1 MSKQTRFTALLLA
14 ACLLLNSVA
23 FPAAAEES
31 LDSSQETTVP
41 TEVTTVSTEET
52 SAPTEETSAPT
63 EETSAPTEETST
75 PTEES
80 SAPTEETSAP
90 TEETSAPTEETSAPT
105 EETSAPTEPSLPQP
119 IATGTVTC
127 DTSVYIRSGPGTGYE
142 VLDSAY
148 DGQQVSIYEIVTT
161 EEGDWGRIGEGRWI
175 CLTYVLLGGQEPTE
189 ETTAPSEE
197 TTAPTEETTDPSE
210 ETSDPT
216 EETTDPTEEST
227 APTEETSDPTEEST
241 DPTEE
246 TTDPLTELHAQLAAI
261 SVGIQYAEIV
271 PHQMSLTWW
280 AMNCGKMQ
288 VDLSLV
294 AENMLAASPEG
305 VVLSEDAIPQELL
318 YQPENNTLFLSSPK
332 DLVYLSYV
340 DPVEYQRMTLRFLPS
355 QQENRGFYLIDPMD
369 ELQFSP
375 IGSLE
380 APFRGKLIFQELTG
394 PIQLDCPLFDA
405 LTDEVKIE
413 DLILECRAEEPM
425 EGGLLAKW
433 VVHTYGGAEWDI
445 TLSAPEMEEDA
456 VAILPPLVGSL
467 GSECDVAL
475 ELANSSGLRV
485 IGSGFLCTQMGT
497 NAKFTVSGL
506 SALPSVTG
514 YAGNVGGLVGS
525 MNSGA
530 ELTVLGDCLAVSS
543 VTGSTNVGGLIGSAF
558 DPVLSLPMVTGAE
571 SALVTGENAGGVIGS
586 LTYSAGDHALSLS
599 AGNLQINGRTNAGG
613 LVGLLSNENG
623 LLELT
628 ASAEGISFGSDAL
641 GCTGSLIGSYL
652 APQMVESLVLNG
664 EAVADEAS
672 LVDLIG
678 NVSPDEEPTD
688 PTEESTDPTEETTD
702 PTEEPSLPDLT
713 EEEIQAMLDE
723 VISAEIQPGKMSL
736 AWWAV
741 ACGKIT
747 TESIMAE
754 LNGTATDPTEETTED
769 SSAAEST
776 EPTEEPT
783 DSTGETT
790 APTDA
795 TDPTENTD
803 PTDATAAA
811 ENTEATEA
819 TAATEATT
827 EPLPTEAPVAFD
839 SGLTADETNLVFS
852 DDFLNEEESDTLL
865 LSMDEPLVS
874 SFSLNRNAVMTL
886 NATTDDT
893 TTDNTTTDNTTTDN
907 TTTDNTTTDNNTA
920 DNTTTDNTTTDS
932 TNGDGSGDGDASED
946 YGISLFSG
954 TLEEWKVQDL
964 KIENTRDLIYLSM
977 VDANYYQDS
986 TLEFNN
992 LDSSGYYKLTEPY
1005 KDPADETKTYSFLGL
1020 GSAQYPFQGTIVR
1033 TAENANII
1041 KILLNRSLFNAI
1053 SDRATLPE
1061 MTLVWYSP
1069 VITDPPAE
1077 NSGTDAILASIVT
1090 HNDSTTAA
1098 KNWSII
1104 LSNEG
1109 SASLN
1114 LLPFLGTTKSDSLV
1128 SLSVSDNINAAKT
1141 VIKGGYLCGTMESSA
1156 NLTVSGV
1163 KSIPTVNASSGN
1175 AGGLAGTMQA
1185 GAELTVNLP
1194 ADVTTLALSPVT
1206 ASSGNAGG
1214 LVGEMLSGAK
1224 LKVQTTPE
1232 GTLSLTLANVT
1243 ASTTFTEDYTSGKAG
1258 GLVGYAAN
1266 PDFTL
1271 PAIAES
1277 SATIKGGSAG
1287 GLIGRLDVNPNSS
1300 YSLPYNIQ
1308 GLILEGTK
1316 CAGGLYGELHNDGV
1330 TGESGEV
1337 TASKYSITAADG
1349 STVNVTLSGEEAGSL
1364 IGRYYTNH
1372 LKNTLEITNIS
1383 VTSKSNATW
1392 FGGAIGN
1399 VASGIAAYVKFG
1411 NVTASLVTGGG
1422 DPTNFGGL
1430 IGKLSNIGHMVEVGT
1445 VNVSSGCT
1453 STGTV
1458 GGLVGEMPSGVLY
1471 ISDNLNSDSAGI
1483 SLGNITS
1490 ANAAYRGWI
1499 LGNRGNTLVYTT
1511 AANWNDARGSNT
1523 NDTGVWGQVLRV
1535 EEYGKLDGLLTRDT
1549 SAHTVS
1555 VQAISTTVAS
1565 AKDFATV
1572 ALRMQLDPNDAL
1584 IFAKP
1589 SDVTT
1594 GNGDVTDGS
1603 TISISLTASINLN
1616 GTGLT
1621 GLTRDIENTAVF
1633 SVTIT
1638 GSTGETSTGSTGETS
1653 IGSTGETSTGSTGEA
1668 STGSTEEAST
1678 GSTEAPTITLP
1689 DIKVYVSAAHNRQGL
1704 LGVVNALT
1712 VTNVALNSPEGG
1724 AYQIHVLDI
1733 IEPYF
1738 GMLAAETSSTITL
1751 SQVRSTV
1758 TLHVSSESD
1767 TKAKI
1772 SGIIGATKN
1781 TTTSISFNNCTWD
1794 GTITDICSGSTY
1806 VSGFLSFV
1814 FQSSTSSVCSIS
1826 INDCTVSGRISKT
1839 ARNTNYIAIGGL
1851 ICTLYWGKYNLC
1863 IDGLSISNATIEATS
1878 SDKKATA
1885 CGGLMA
1891 YEFIETNAT
1900 FKNVTINGC
1909 TLSTPTDCNAQF
1921 GGLLY
1926 KGDGYWQIG
1935 TKDGSDYGITFESGN
1950 TITGKSIASYPS
1962 SLFLCRGDK
1971 TKNSTL
1977 YMEVYDLSKS
1987 YVIKPNAVTVN
1998 LSGDAGY
2005 FDELVGTTIRNE
2017 TIKKEPLSLE
2027 ASASGIVSIA
2037 TPAGA
2042 DGKRK
2047 IDQTGCNTYVNQIN
2061 PKWKNP
2067 NTRYYY
2073 NLDTFRY
2080 QVSGDIDTPEE
2091 MVLLSAWAHC
2101 HSSIQSYFKLNSNT
2115 ITNNIDLTGYSYYP
2129 IPGFRHSFDSNNQI
2143 VSTVT
2148 ASVQGA
2154 DITFDVAGLQAK
2166 EDGNKQPLN
2175 LNCQH
2180 KGMHAGIF
2188 TDAEVKAAASSILTV
2203 NGLTLRGTVGGS
2215 AIINGKA
2222 KGNASTA
2229 MMNLEISNVTLDGI
2243 RTVKADGSLLP
2254 LLINSIES
2262 YTSLKLTGVTTTA
2275 TYQTLT
2281 NFTRAATSL
2290 IGVVGEKSG
2299 NDQVGQYIQLDF
2311 LQIALDG
2318 RVEAV
2323 KDDKNNNI
2331 IVHNT
2336 TRSIFSE
2343 ALFLKD
2349 FQYADTNSWGIY
2361 NFTQPGENEE
2371 KYYTLGKELSNAED
2385 ATGVR
2390 NGGEQF
2396 YFYGTEDYVYCVEDG
2411 KENSEGT
2418 TEGAIKFFSNNYLRY
2433 VGNQEAT
2440 PNTTHHEMDI
2450 NLFSMDIIKGCGT
2463 YSDPYIIEFGKQL
2476 SAVADVLNG
2485 RQPKKNWSITLNTTV
2500 LASVHTNGTFPQDG
2514 HQAER
2519 SADDKQYKWNGSQWL
2534 NGEPGTE
2541 GASEADKADVIT
2553 YLRNAYYLLKKTE
2566 SNGNVK
2572 GNDGVI
2578 KFSSGWGGLGS
2589 KTYPFRGVIVS
2600 DGNVMVHV
2608 NTTNATQFGGLI
2620 AFSEGSVV
2628 KNVNIQYDHAPTIKI
2643 SAVPNSMDAPFFG
2656 GVVGWCIGGDTI
2668 IDGVSIKY
2676 AEGVAPA
2683 VTGTMAYLVPVGG
2696 YVGLVG
2702 GTVGLG
2708 TTSDGLGGGVVF
2720 RNISESKLP
2729 DIKVGSASVTPSSVD
2744 SNYFYVNPY
2753 VGRVLDGYAIT
2764 EGSEFINTDKNYTI
2778 PSLTDPGL
2786 KIENGKILVSDN
2798 KGLWLLSAI
2807 VNSGAGSATAG
2818 AYANGKARAC
2828 DYSKV
2833 GDEMPSGED
2842 ADEASGASP
2851 YLIRK
2856 FSLDN
2861 GFKTITA
2868 SAVSIEL
2875 TGNCDMTNYGNG
2887 FRGIGGSYGTNT
2899 TDTGCA
2905 RLITIKSFNG
2915 GGKAI
2920 TLAQNRR
2927 EYLDESDSWTSI
2939 GAGLFI
2945 LLNGDST
2952 GTSFSSLTLTG
2963 YTGISYHKGTSPITD
2978 GRMDS
2983 KYTGRIGRTA
2993 VGALAA
2999 NTAYGYTG
3007 NINVSSVTLTD
3018 LNINQQKSSDVLIQ
3032 GSAYAGGLF
3041 GVLCKYTEANN
3052 GAGNNGAFGT
3062 VTLTDCTY
3070 NNLKVAGRYDVGGF
3084 LGRVKAN
3091 SVAVNFDSLTA
3102 PILENGTIEAT
3113 VKKIDQYT
3121 GIGGLIGQSYDAS
3134 VSIIGSNSAYL
3145 TFDSLTVKG
3154 HKTTNN
3160 DDKAN
3165 CGGLIGLCRIN
3176 NNSKS
3181 VSIQYINMKG
3191 TITIKG
3197 SEDNPVAGNASGL
3210 VGALLDTFGND
3221 NPKTFNVDISNIRIA
3236 HTEGSQAC
3244 ITDFRQGSG
3253 LVGTIKTGG
3262 TVRISSIWMGSST
3275 SSVTIANNNNNDYE
3289 AIGGLLA
3296 IALFAK
3302 DYHISDIHMVNTRI
3316 LYNNTKSLMLGGG
3329 MLIGF
3334 VKKDSNIDIRNT
3346 LMDNCILAADSTIV
3360 KAGFLLGRL
3369 DSGTQTIT
3377 GSNILVKDCT
3387 IGLALNDSNTIKT
3400 LQGSDHSL
3408 SKDEIG
3414 LPSSGDTFKKYSDI
3428 PKDEFNLG
3436 CTNMGIW
3443 VGLTNGQTVK
3453 LVGVSLQNCNTPAK
3467 DFGTT
3472 PGTGYAIRAD
3482 YNGAAGG
3489 VASNVTIKPERNFP
3503 GIGTLTSDGISLVE
3517 VQDENAVKTTV
3528 PLAQRIVDNYW
3539 GTTPKNRTYFNVLT
3553 AMEYFK
3559 ANPDCFSTYK
3569 VGGENTLPTDGT
3581 DFPVLIINSNE
3592 TDPTSVVMNY
3602 ISILTNHEESTASH
3616 VFSSI
3621 TAKTYALKST
3631 TDENGIV
3638 TSAFSED
3645 SSRASLNVSS
3655 NGTVSIVTGGYDN
3668 QLEQFTLLDVAYADP
3683 ASGSTPVY
3691 HLYIPV
3697 IVKKIL
3703 EFQFWAAAL
3712 LGTAYSVDAY
3722 DRNSVSQLAIGS
3734 NGEQVTLLFS
3744 FDYQRNVEGWKN
3756 SIENGENLLW
3766 SFNKC
3771 ITLDNYSSQGEAKGT
3786 LPPGTKLTLVDR
3798 SNKDQAYFGYSSD
3811 LMEGSTLYL
3820 SDMTGSNEPYL
3831 CDGLGLTYAEDN
3843 AGKFIEVDKDA
3854 SPTVRVADANGV
3866 FHYFRLAKGEEQQH
3880 YSITVGKELQ
3890 EQYYL
3895 TVQTPDGNESQRN
3908 SIVNIAVRCPDKLP
3922 VPDNNGLPTKRVK
3935 NDGGEE
3941 YARFSNENRFVLG
3954 NFFQQ
3959 NIQVTAKSEELM
3971 SSDANTIR
3979 ADLTATIT
3987 FVNGQKDNFVLW
3999 ASGKDL
4005 YQRFKLF
4012 LQFTNPSTSTNSP
4025 RHFADGTT
4033 LTVTFKNGDTKVGAM
4048 SCPLSSSDAAI
4059 QLPFPVSIP
4068 VKQMGEDGLALTAEI
4083 ELEFTP
4089 TAIQNQ
4095 FESGTSDE
4103 GHPGITVWGE
4113 TCLAYSAASL
4123 DYSSQ
4128 REEDG
4133 DLSKRYYRD
4142 DTQPATLHYNA
4153 YENFSGSMVTGV
4165 SQLGVN
4171 GLEDEVFSIPTG
4183 GLYNV
4188 SVLPAAANATTLRC
4202 TLRLEQ
4208 KQDGGYSPVNI
4219 GDYLSAVVSAV
4230 VTYNGVEETL
4240 NPTSSENFTFDF
4252 DLSHGFSKDVPI
4264 QIPINLSVITGTQ
4277 FEKKGYL
4284 YTNYKVVLETELLNG
4299 ETLIDGSH
4307 ASDYI
4312 IYTNAKVKFDL
4323 IS

>member
-1308 GLILEGTK
+1308 GLTLEGTK
-1316 CAGGLYGELHNDGV
+1316 CAGGLYGELHNDGAAN
-1330 TGESGEV
+1330 GNEDV
-1337 TASKYSITAADG
+1337 TASTYSISAANG
-1349 STVNVTLSGEEAGSL
+1349 STVNVTLSGEEAGGL

-1411 NVTASLVTGGG
+1411 NVTVSLVTGGG

-1499 LGNRGNTLVYTT
+1499 LGNRGNTLVYTD

-1535 EEYGKLDGLLTRDT
+1535 EAYGKLDGLLTRDT

-1565 AKDFATV
+1565 EKDFATV

-1584 IFAKP
+1584 IFSKP

-1603 TISISLTASINLN
+1603 TISISLTDSINLN
-1616 GTGLT
+1616 STGLT

-1638 GSTGETSTGSTGETS
+1638 GSTGETSTGST
-1653 IGSTGETSTGSTGEA
+1653 
-1668 STGSTEEAST
+1668 
-1678 GSTEAPTITLP
+1678 EAPTITLP
-1689 DIKVYVSAAHNRQGL
+1689 DIKVYVSANPAAHNRQGL
-1704 LGVVNALT
+1704 IGKVNSLT
-1712 VTNVALNSPEGG
+1712 VDKLKLASDG
-1724 AYQIHVLDI
+1724 AAGYQIHILNHANKH
-1733 IEPYF
+1733 EPYI
-1738 GMLAAETSSTITL
+1738 GMLAAETTGSISLTKVKSSVRITN
-1751 SQVRSTV
+1751 
-1758 TLHVSSESD
+1758 SSDVD
-1767 TKAKI
+1767 TKAKTG
-1772 SGIIGATKN
+1772 GIIGATQK
-1781 TTTSISFNNCTWD
+1781 TTSTILFSGCTWD
-1794 GTITDICSGSTY
+1794 GTITDTCSGSTY
-1806 VSGFLSFV
+1806 IGGFLSFV
-1814 FQSSTSSVCSIS
+1814 NVDET
-1826 INDCTVSGRISKT
+1826 NDKCEITVKDSCTVSGTISKT
-1839 ARNTNYIAIGGL
+1839 AKNTAYIAVGGL
-1851 ICTLYWGKYNLC
+1851 ICTLYYSKSTLT
-1863 IDGLSISNATIEATS
+1863 IDGVNLTNAKIEATS
-1878 SDKKATA
+1878 SSNNATS
-1885 CGGLMA
+1885 CGGLLA
-1891 YEFIETNAT
+1891 YEWIQTNAT
-1900 FKNVTINGC
+1900 IKNVTITNC
-1909 TLSTPTDCNAQF
+1909 TLSTPTTCKAQF
-1921 GGLLY
+1921 GGLVY
-1926 KGDGYWQIG
+1926 KASGYWKIG
-1935 TKDGSDYGITFESGN
+1935 PDGANGIHFVSGTFTGYSDKN
-1950 TITGKSIASYPS
+1950 YPS
-1962 SLFLCRGDK
+1962 SLFVCRGDK
-1971 TKNSTL
+1971 TKSDTL
-1977 YMEVYDLSKS
+1977 YMEVYELSKS
-1987 YVIKPNAVTVN
+1987 YVISKDVTVDLYGN
-1998 LSGDAGY
+1998 KDY
-2005 FDELVGTTIRNE
+2005 FDELVGTTIRY
-2017 TIKKEPLSLE
+2017 TTTGDVTTSVC
-2027 ASASGIVSIA
+2027 GIVSIA
-2037 TPAGA
+2037 TPADQ

-2047 IDQTGCNTYVNQIN
+2047 IDQGTCNTYKNQLSGKYTWIN
-2061 PKWKNP
+2061 PQ
-2067 NTRYYY
+2067 TRYYY
-2073 NLDTFRY
+2073 NLDTFRNS
-2080 QVSGDIDTPEE
+2080 VTGDIDTPEE
-2091 MVLLSAWAHC
+2091 MVVLSAWAHC
-2101 HSSIQSYFKLNSNT
+2101 DYSLRTYFTPKSSK
-2115 ITNNIDLTGYSYYP
+2115 ITGTDLDLTGYSYYP
-2129 IPGFRHSFDSNNQI
+2129 IPFMLYLADKDGNVTN
-2143 VSTVT
+2143 TVIT
-2148 ASVQGA
+2148 ASIENA
-2154 DITFDVAGLQAK
+2154 TITFDVAGLQTA
-2166 EDGNKQPLN
+2166 EASNKKPLDSTR
-2175 LNCQH
+2175 QH
-2180 KGMHAGIF
+2180 YGMHTGIF
-2188 TDAEVKAAASSILTV
+2188 TDAKIKDGTNRTLSIDV
-2203 NGLTLRGTVGGS
+2203 LTLHGTVGGS
-2215 AIINGKA
+2215 AIINGTA

-2229 MMNLEISNVTLDGI
+2229 MMNLEISNVTLDSI
-2243 RTVKADGSLLP
+2243 RIVTANGNLLP
-2254 LLINSIES
+2254 LLINGIES
-2262 YTSLKLTGVTTTA
+2262 YTWLKLTDVTTTDA
-2275 TYQTLT
+2275 YRTLSD
-2281 NFTRAATSL
+2281 FTHAATSL

-2299 NDQVGQYIQLDF
+2299 DDQVGQYIRLDF
-2311 LQIALDG
+2311 SQIALDG
-2318 RVEAV
+2318 RISADASNSLVY
-2323 KDDKNNNI
+2323 
-2331 IVHNT
+2331 NT
-2336 TRSIFSE
+2336 THSIFHD

-2361 NFTQPGENEE
+2361 NFTQPGENEA
-2371 KYYTLGKELSNAED
+2371 KKYTLGAELSNGETD
-2385 ATGVR
+2385 ENVR

-2514 HQAER
+2514 HQAAG
-2519 SADDKQYKWNGSQWL
+2519 SAADKQYKWNGSQWL

-2729 DIKVGSASVTPSSVD
+2729 DIKVGSASVTPSED
-2744 SNYFYVNPY
+2744 STYFYVNPY

-2778 PSLTDPGL
+2778 PSLTAPGL

-2798 KGLWLLSAI
+2798 KDLWLLSAI
-2807 VNSGAGSATAG
+2807 VNSGAGSATAS

-2851 YLIRK
+2851 YLIRHFK
-2856 FSLDN
+2856 LAD

-2875 TGNCDMTNYGNG
+2875 TGECNMSTYGNG
-2887 FRGIGGSYGTNT
+2887 FRGIGGSYGTVATNY
-2899 TDTGCA
+2899 
-2905 RLITIKSFNG
+2905 RLLKVTSLD
-2915 GGKAI
+2915 GKNNQV
-2920 TLAQNRR
+2920 TLAQDRK
-2927 EYLDESDSWTSI
+2927 EYTDEKDTWTTI
-2939 GAGLFI
+2939 GAGLIIVLNPTANVSISNLI
-2945 LLNGDST
+2945 LSG
-2952 GTSFSSLTLTG
+2952 FA
-2963 YTGISYHKGTSPITD
+2963 GISYYSGSSPATDTTWNADTSWD
-2978 GRMDS
+2978 YD
-2983 KYTGRIGRTA
+2983 YTSRISSTSAAA
-2993 VGALAA
+2993 V
-2999 NTAYGYTG
+2999 
-3007 NINVSSVTLTD
+3007 VSSLSSSEAVTITLENIH
-3018 LNINQQKSSDVLIQ
+3018 LNGVSINQQKASDGTTLIRGSRFAGGLIGNADCSNATVNVKDCWYTTLAVAGQTSVGGFLGKVKAETVAVSYSKNITLTNGVITSTCIKAKKDDISKTYFGYGGLIGFSYNAGLSIQPTDSASRMILQGLQVIGSDNDTSNQDAAFGGCLVGLWYTPKSSTIKNVSLEGAVLLTGGAKNDADCTI
-3032 GSAYAGGLF
+3032 GGLAGALVDNFSSWDSATNSDITVSGIRMVSSGGTMTLGNSRQMGGLF
-3041 GVLCKYTEANN
+3041 GVIKAGGTIRFTDIDIGADDSTVFLVNN
-3052 GAGNNGAFGT
+3052 STRG
-3062 VTLTDCTY
+3062 Y
-3070 NNLKVAGRYDVGGF
+3070 QSMGGF
-3084 LGRVKAN
+3084 IGANHLVSTDIVMSDIQLTNVNLLWHYTSADRGTALLFGYIENNMTINLNDVLMKNCNVVADDPKTNAGLLYGRISKLTKIAGYNILAENCTVGL
-3091 SVAVNFDSLTA
+3091 SL
-3102 PILENGTIEAT
+3102 
-3113 VKKIDQYT
+3113 
-3121 GIGGLIGQSYDAS
+3121 SYDAS
-3134 VSIIGSNSAYL
+3134 KKTYSTKKLQFTSPASLDYSPGIDTIGLKTTSSDFTPYSVIVSQD
-3145 TFDSLTVKG
+3145 T
-3154 HKTTNN
+3154 TTNN
-3160 DDKAN
+3160 SN
-3165 CGGLIGLCRIN
+3165 LGIWGGN
-3176 NNSKS
+3176 ANSK
-3181 VSIQYINMKG
+3181 VVQ
-3191 TITIKG
+3191 
-3197 SEDNPVAGNASGL
+3197 
-3210 VGALLDTFGND
+3210 
-3221 NPKTFNVDISNIRIA
+3221 
-3236 HTEGSQAC
+3236 
-3244 ITDFRQGSG
+3244 
-3253 LVGTIKTGG
+3253 
-3262 TVRISSIWMGSST
+3262 
-3275 SSVTIANNNNNDYE
+3275 
-3289 AIGGLLA
+3289 
-3296 IALFAK
+3296 
-3302 DYHISDIHMVNTRI
+3302 
-3316 LYNNTKSLMLGGG
+3316 
-3329 MLIGF
+3329 
-3334 VKKDSNIDIRNT
+3334 
-3346 LMDNCILAADSTIV
+3346 
-3360 KAGFLLGRL
+3360 
-3369 DSGTQTIT
+3369 
-3377 GSNILVKDCT
+3377 
-3387 IGLALNDSNTIKT
+3387 
-3400 LQGSDHSL
+3400 
-3408 SKDEIG
+3408 
-3414 LPSSGDTFKKYSDI
+3414 
-3428 PKDEFNLG
+3428 
-3436 CTNMGIW
+3436 
-3443 VGLTNGQTVK
+3443 
-3453 LVGVSLQNCNTPAK
+3453 LVGVSLQGCYTPAQ
-3467 DFGTT
+3467 DFGTNS
-3472 PGTGYAIRAD
+3472 GSAYAIRAD

-3798 SNKDQAYFGYSSD
+3798 SNKDQAYFGSSD
-3811 LMEGSTLYL
+3811 LLEGSTLYL

-3959 NIQVTAKSEELM
+3959 DIQVTANSEELM

-3987 FVNGQKDNFVLW
+3987 FVDGQKDNFVIW

-4012 LQFTNPSTSTNSP
+4012 LQFTNPSISTNSP

-4033 LTVTFKNGDTKVGAM
+4033 LNVTFKNGDTKVGTM

-4068 VKQMGEDGLALTAEI
+4068 VEQTVEDSLTLTAEI

-4240 NPTSSENFTFDF
+4240 NPTSSKNFTFDF

-4277 FEKKGYL
+4277 FETKGYL

-4299 ETLIDGSH
+4299 ETLIDGSN

>member
-23 FPAAAEES
+23 FPAAAEGS

-41 TEVTTVSTEET
+41 TEVTSVSTEET

-63 EETSAPTEETST
+63 EETSAPTEETSA
-75 PTEES
+75 PTEET

-127 DTSVYIRSGPGTGYE
+127 DSSVNIRSGPGTGYE
-142 VLDSAY
+142 VLDFAY

-175 CLTYVLLGGQEPTE
+175 CLTYVLLDGQEPT
-189 ETTAPSEE
+189 EE
-197 TTAPTEETTDPSE
+197 TTAPTEETTDPTEESTDPTEESTDPTEETSDSTE

-227 APTEETSDPTEEST
+227 DPTEEST

-271 PHQMSLTWW
+271 PQKMSLTWW

-375 IGSLE
+375 LGSLE

-456 VAILPPLVGSL
+456 VAILPSLVGSL

-475 ELANSSGLRV
+475 ELTNGSGLRV

-514 YAGNVGGLVGS
+514 YAGNVGGLVGTMS
-525 MNSGA
+525 SSA

-599 AGNLQINGRTNAGG
+599 AGNLQINGRANAGG

-623 LLELT
+623 LLGLT

-678 NVSPDEEPTD
+678 NVSPAEEPTD

-723 VISAEIQPGKMSL
+723 VMSAEIQPGKMSL
-736 AWWAV
+736 TWWAV

-754 LNGTATDPTEETTED
+754 MNGTATDPTEETTED
-769 SSAAEST
+769 SSATEST

-886 NATTDDT
+886 NATTDDTTTDNT

-1114 LLPFLGTTKSDSLV
+1114 LLPLLGTTKSDSLV

-1308 GLILEGTK
+1308 GLTLEGTK
-1316 CAGGLYGELHNDGV
+1316 CAGGLYGELHNDGAAN
-1330 TGESGEV
+1330 GNEDV
-1337 TASKYSITAADG
+1337 TASTYSISAANG

-1411 NVTASLVTGGG
+1411 NVTVSLVTGGG

-1499 LGNRGNTLVYTT
+1499 LGNRGNTLVYTD
-1511 AANWNDARGSNT
+1511 AADWNDARGSNT

-1535 EEYGKLDGLLTRDT
+1535 EENGKLDGLLTRDT

-1555 VQAISTTVAS
+1555 VLAISTTVAS

-1621 GLTRDIENTAVF
+1621 GLTRDIETTAVF

-1638 GSTGETSTGSTGETS
+1638 GSTGET
-1653 IGSTGETSTGSTGEA
+1653 
-1668 STGSTEEAST
+1668 ST

-1689 DIKVYVSAAHNRQGL
+1689 DIKVYVSANPAAHNRQGL
-1704 LGVVNALT
+1704 IGKVSSLT
-1712 VTNVALNSPEGG
+1712 VDKLKLASDG
-1724 AYQIHVLDI
+1724 AAGYQIHILNHADKH
-1733 IEPYF
+1733 EPYI
-1738 GMLAAETSSTITL
+1738 GMLAAETTGSISLTKVKSSVRITN
-1751 SQVRSTV
+1751 
-1758 TLHVSSESD
+1758 SSDVD
-1767 TKAKI
+1767 TKAKTG
-1772 SGIIGATKN
+1772 GIIGATQK
-1781 TTTSISFNNCTWD
+1781 TTATILFSGCTWD
-1794 GTITDICSGSTY
+1794 GTITDTCSGSTY
-1806 VSGFLSFV
+1806 IGGFLSFV
-1814 FQSSTSSVCSIS
+1814 NVDGTSDNCGITVK
-1826 INDCTVSGRISKT
+1826 DTCTVSGTISKT
-1839 ARNTNYIAIGGL
+1839 SKNTAYIAVGGL
-1851 ICTLYWGKYNLC
+1851 ICTLYYSKSTLT
-1863 IDGLSISNATIEATS
+1863 IDGVNLTNATIEATS
-1878 SDKKATA
+1878 SSNNATS
-1885 CGGLMA
+1885 CGGLLA
-1891 YEFIETNAT
+1891 YEWIQTNAT
-1900 FKNVTINGC
+1900 IKNVTITNC
-1909 TLSTPTDCNAQF
+1909 TLSTPTTCKAQF
-1921 GGLLY
+1921 GGLVY
-1926 KGDGYWQIG
+1926 KASGYWKIG
-1935 TKDGSDYGITFESGN
+1935 PDGANGIHFVSGTFTGYSDKN
-1950 TITGKSIASYPS
+1950 YPS
-1962 SLFLCRGDK
+1962 SLFVCRGDK
-1971 TKNSTL
+1971 TKSDTL
-1977 YMEVYDLSKS
+1977 YMEVYELSKS
-1987 YVIKPNAVTVN
+1987 YVISKDVTVDLYGN
-1998 LSGDAGY
+1998 KDY
-2005 FDELVGTTIRNE
+2005 FDELVGTTIRY
-2017 TIKKEPLSLE
+2017 TTTGDVTTSVC
-2027 ASASGIVSIA
+2027 GIVSIA
-2037 TPAGA
+2037 TPADQ

-2047 IDQTGCNTYVNQIN
+2047 IDQGTCNTYKNQLSGKYTWIN
-2061 PKWKNP
+2061 PQ
-2067 NTRYYY
+2067 TRYYY
-2073 NLDTFRY
+2073 NLDTFRNS
-2080 QVSGDIDTPEE
+2080 VTGDIDTPEE
-2091 MVLLSAWAHC
+2091 MVVLSAWAHC
-2101 HSSIQSYFKLNSNT
+2101 DYSLRTYFTPKSSK
-2115 ITNNIDLTGYSYYP
+2115 ITGTDLDLTGYSYYP
-2129 IPGFRHSFDSNNQI
+2129 IPFMLYLADKDGNVTN
-2143 VSTVT
+2143 TVIT
-2148 ASVQGA
+2148 ASIENA
-2154 DITFDVAGLQAK
+2154 TITFDVAGLQTA
-2166 EDGNKQPLN
+2166 EASNKKPLDSTR
-2175 LNCQH
+2175 QH
-2180 KGMHAGIF
+2180 YGMHTGIF
-2188 TDAEVKAAASSILTV
+2188 TDAKIKDGTNRTLSIDV
-2203 NGLTLRGTVGGS
+2203 LTLHGTVGGS
-2215 AIINGKA
+2215 AIINGTA

-2229 MMNLEISNVTLDGI
+2229 MMNLEISNVTLDSI
-2243 RTVKADGSLLP
+2243 RIVTANGNLLP
-2254 LLINSIES
+2254 LLINGIES
-2262 YTSLKLTGVTTTA
+2262 YTWLKLTDVTTTA
-2275 TYQTLT
+2275 AYRTLSD
-2281 NFTRAATSL
+2281 FTHAATSL

-2299 NDQVGQYIQLDF
+2299 DDQVGQYIRLDF
-2311 LQIALDG
+2311 SQIALDG
-2318 RVEAV
+2318 RISADASNSLVY
-2323 KDDKNNNI
+2323 
-2331 IVHNT
+2331 NT
-2336 TRSIFSE
+2336 TRSIFHD

-2361 NFTQPGENEE
+2361 NFTQPGKNEK
-2371 KYYTLGKELSNAED
+2371 KYYTLGAELSNGETD
-2385 ATGVR
+2385 ENVR

-2418 TEGAIKFFSNNYLRY
+2418 TEGAIEFFSNNYLRY

-2514 HQAER
+2514 HRAAG
-2519 SADDKQYKWNGSQWL
+2519 SAADKQYKWNGSQWL
-2534 NGEPGTE
+2534 SGDPGTE

-2553 YLRNAYYLLKKTE
+2553 YLRNAYYLLKETE

-2676 AEGVAPA
+2676 AEGVAPT

-2729 DIKVGSASVTPSSVD
+2729 DIKVGSASVTPSED
-2744 SNYFYVNPY
+2744 STYFYVNPY

-2778 PSLTDPGL
+2778 PSLTAPGL

-2798 KGLWLLSAI
+2798 KDLWLLSAI
-2807 VNSGAGSATAG
+2807 VNSGAGSATAS

-2851 YLIRK
+2851 YLIRHFK
-2856 FSLDN
+2856 LAD

-2978 GRMDS
+2978 GSMDS

-3210 VGALLDTFGND
+3210 VGALLDSFGND

-3517 VQDENAVKTTV
+3517 VQDENEGKTTV
-3528 PLAQRIVDNYW
+3528 PLAQRIVENYW

-3683 ASGSTPVY
+3683 AGGSTPVY

-3744 FDYQRNVEGWKN
+3744 FDYHRNVEGWKN

-3820 SDMTGSNEPYL
+3820 SDMTGPNEPYL

-3843 AGKFIEVDKDA
+3843 AGKFIEVDEDA
-3854 SPTVRVADANGV
+3854 SPTVRVADANGG

-3959 NIQVTAKSEELM
+3959 DIQVTAKSEELM

-3987 FVNGQKDNFVLW
+3987 FVDGQKDNFVLW

-4012 LQFTNPSTSTNSP
+4012 LQFTDPSISTNSP

-4033 LTVTFKNGDTKVGAM
+4033 LTVTFKNGDAEVGTM

-4068 VKQMGEDGLALTAEI
+4068 VKQMGEDGLTLTAEI

-4240 NPTSSENFTFDF
+4240 NPTSSKNFTFDF

-4277 FEKKGYL
+4277 FETKGYL

>member
-1308 GLILEGTK
+1308 GLTLEGTK
-1316 CAGGLYGELHNDGV
+1316 CAGGLYGELHNDGAAN
-1330 TGESGEV
+1330 GNEDV
-1337 TASKYSITAADG
+1337 TASTYSISAANG
-1349 STVNVTLSGEEAGSL
+1349 STVNVTLSGEEAGGL

-1411 NVTASLVTGGG
+1411 NVTVSLVTGGG

-1499 LGNRGNTLVYTT
+1499 LGNRGNTLVYTD

-1535 EEYGKLDGLLTRDT
+1535 EAYGKLDGLLTRDT

-1565 AKDFATV
+1565 EKDFATV

-1584 IFAKP
+1584 IFSKP

-1603 TISISLTASINLN
+1603 TISISLTDSINLN
-1616 GTGLT
+1616 STGLT

-1638 GSTGETSTGSTGETS
+1638 GSTGETSTGST
-1653 IGSTGETSTGSTGEA
+1653 
-1668 STGSTEEAST
+1668 
-1678 GSTEAPTITLP
+1678 EAPTITLP
-1689 DIKVYVSAAHNRQGL
+1689 DIKVYVSANPAAHNRQGL
-1704 LGVVNALT
+1704 IGKVNSLT
-1712 VTNVALNSPEGG
+1712 VDKLKLASDG
-1724 AYQIHVLDI
+1724 AAGYQIHILNHANKH
-1733 IEPYF
+1733 EPYI
-1738 GMLAAETSSTITL
+1738 GMLAAETTGSISLTKVKSSVRITN
-1751 SQVRSTV
+1751 
-1758 TLHVSSESD
+1758 SSDVD
-1767 TKAKI
+1767 TKAKTG
-1772 SGIIGATKN
+1772 GIIGATQK
-1781 TTTSISFNNCTWD
+1781 TTSTILFSGCTWD
-1794 GTITDICSGSTY
+1794 GTITDTCSGSTY
-1806 VSGFLSFV
+1806 IGGFLSFV
-1814 FQSSTSSVCSIS
+1814 NVDET
-1826 INDCTVSGRISKT
+1826 NDKCEITVKDSCTVSGTISKT
-1839 ARNTNYIAIGGL
+1839 AKNTAYIAVGGL
-1851 ICTLYWGKYNLC
+1851 ICTLYYSKSTLT
-1863 IDGLSISNATIEATS
+1863 IDGVNLTNAKIEATS
-1878 SDKKATA
+1878 SSNNATS
-1885 CGGLMA
+1885 CGGLLA
-1891 YEFIETNAT
+1891 YEWIQTNAT
-1900 FKNVTINGC
+1900 IKNVTITNC
-1909 TLSTPTDCNAQF
+1909 TLSTPTTCKAQF
-1921 GGLLY
+1921 GGLVY
-1926 KGDGYWQIG
+1926 KASGYWKIG
-1935 TKDGSDYGITFESGN
+1935 PDGANGIHFVSGTFTGYSDKN
-1950 TITGKSIASYPS
+1950 YPS
-1962 SLFLCRGDK
+1962 SLFVCRGDK
-1971 TKNSTL
+1971 TKSDTL
-1977 YMEVYDLSKS
+1977 YMEVYELSKS
-1987 YVIKPNAVTVN
+1987 YVISKDVTVDLYGN
-1998 LSGDAGY
+1998 KDY
-2005 FDELVGTTIRNE
+2005 FDELVGTTIRY
-2017 TIKKEPLSLE
+2017 TTTGDVTTSVC
-2027 ASASGIVSIA
+2027 GIVSIA
-2037 TPAGA
+2037 TPADQ

-2047 IDQTGCNTYVNQIN
+2047 IDQGTCNTYKNQLSGKYTWIN
-2061 PKWKNP
+2061 PQ
-2067 NTRYYY
+2067 TRYYY
-2073 NLDTFRY
+2073 NLDTFRNS
-2080 QVSGDIDTPEE
+2080 VTGDIDTPEE
-2091 MVLLSAWAHC
+2091 MVVLSAWAHC
-2101 HSSIQSYFKLNSNT
+2101 DYSLRTYFTPKSSK
-2115 ITNNIDLTGYSYYP
+2115 ITGTDLDLTGYSYYP
-2129 IPGFRHSFDSNNQI
+2129 IPFMLYLADKDGNVTN
-2143 VSTVT
+2143 TVIT
-2148 ASVQGA
+2148 ASIENA
-2154 DITFDVAGLQAK
+2154 TITFDVAGLQTA
-2166 EDGNKQPLN
+2166 EASNKKPLDSTR
-2175 LNCQH
+2175 QH
-2180 KGMHAGIF
+2180 YGMHTGIF
-2188 TDAEVKAAASSILTV
+2188 TDAKIKDGTNRTLSIDV
-2203 NGLTLRGTVGGS
+2203 LTLHGTVGGS
-2215 AIINGKA
+2215 AIINGTA

-2229 MMNLEISNVTLDGI
+2229 MMNLEISNVTLDSI
-2243 RTVKADGSLLP
+2243 RIVTANGNLLP
-2254 LLINSIES
+2254 LLINGIES
-2262 YTSLKLTGVTTTA
+2262 YTWLKLTDVTTTDA
-2275 TYQTLT
+2275 YRTLSD
-2281 NFTRAATSL
+2281 FTHAATSL

-2299 NDQVGQYIQLDF
+2299 DDQVGQYIRLDF
-2311 LQIALDG
+2311 SQIALDG
-2318 RVEAV
+2318 RISADASNSLVY
-2323 KDDKNNNI
+2323 
-2331 IVHNT
+2331 NT
-2336 TRSIFSE
+2336 THSIFHD

-2361 NFTQPGENEE
+2361 NFTQPGENEA
-2371 KYYTLGKELSNAED
+2371 KKYTLGAELSNGETD
-2385 ATGVR
+2385 ENVR

-2514 HQAER
+2514 HQAAG
-2519 SADDKQYKWNGSQWL
+2519 SAADKQYKWNGSQWL

-2729 DIKVGSASVTPSSVD
+2729 DIKVGSASVTPSED
-2744 SNYFYVNPY
+2744 STYFYVNPY

-2778 PSLTDPGL
+2778 PSLTAPGL

-2798 KGLWLLSAI
+2798 KDLWLLSAI

-2887 FRGIGGSYGTNT
+2887 FRGIGGSYGTIDN
-2899 TDTGCA
+2899 GN
-2905 RLITIKSFNG
+2905 RLLNLSSISSPEGSKFT
-2915 GGKAI
+2915 I
-2920 TLAQNRR
+2920 TLQQDRKEYTEEYQN
-2927 EYLDESDSWTSI
+2927 WTSL
-2939 GAGLFI
+2939 GAGLFPVLNPSAAFSAERLI
-2945 LLNGDST
+2945 LA
-2952 GTSFSSLTLTG
+2952 GT
-2963 YTGISYHKGTSPITD
+2963 TGITYYSNSLKETVNPIPSSAKLMDVTTSSTVYRLGCSGAGLLAGT
-2978 GRMDS
+2978 M
-2983 KYTGRIGRTA
+2983 KKATG
-2993 VGALAA
+2993 A
-2999 NTAYGYTG
+2999 NSTIRLE
-3007 NINVSSVTLTD
+3007 NINISGNVT
-3018 LNINQQKSSDVLIQ
+3018 
-3032 GSAYAGGLF
+3032 GSA
-3041 GVLCKYTEANN
+3041 
-3052 GAGNNGAFGT
+3052 
-3062 VTLTDCTY
+3062 
-3070 NNLKVAGRYDVGGF
+3070 
-3084 LGRVKAN
+3084 
-3091 SVAVNFDSLTA
+3091 
-3102 PILENGTIEAT
+3102 
-3113 VKKIDQYT
+3113 
-3121 GIGGLIGQSYDAS
+3121 
-3134 VSIIGSNSAYL
+3134 
-3145 TFDSLTVKG
+3145 TF
-3154 HKTTNN
+3154 
-3160 DDKAN
+3160 A
-3165 CGGLIGLCRIN
+3165 GGLIGLACIN
-3176 NNSKS
+3176 NSSKDN
-3181 VSIQYINMKG
+3181 YINSITVVNCHYSSAYIEGFACVGGFFGYAYADSISITADSEHSMAGITVTSSNAKVEGAKTGIGALIGRCGVKYLTIKG
-3191 TITIKG
+3191 EENSNMVFSGTHTITNQNQTTASDTYGTGGLAGILGIRDSGTVMIQDITIKG
-3197 SEDNPVAGNASGL
+3197 EIGISNSTVNNSCGILAGFLARYNYNTSFNNDDFTWSEGGSVTAN
-3210 VGALLDTFGND
+3210 
-3221 NPKTFNVDISNIRIA
+3221 ISNIKIA
-3236 HTEGSQAC
+3236 QNENDSVTVKNTKQGGALFGVLLIASATLDNISIGSENAAVT
-3244 ITDFRQGSG
+3244 IASETSANDSSLSGVVGTVAKTAVTLTDATLTKVNVWGNHGNGSRGSG
-3253 LVGTIKTGG
+3253 LLLGYADNSAVFNIRNAKLKDCNVAVYQKDANVNAGIIYAELKGATVNGYNILIDGCTVGLSLKT
-3262 TVRISSIWMGSST
+3262 TTTNNST
-3275 SSVTIANNNNNDYE
+3275 SYSLDSFTVDKNND
-3289 AIGGLLA
+3289 
-3296 IALFAK
+3296 
-3302 DYHISDIHMVNTRI
+3302 S
-3316 LYNNTKSLMLGGG
+3316 
-3329 MLIGF
+3329 LIGLKNGSTYSPYSAISPADF
-3334 VKKDSNIDIRNT
+3334 GDYTSATYVT
-3346 LMDNCILAADSTIV
+3346 LFGGKT
-3360 KAGFLLGRL
+3360 
-3369 DSGTQTIT
+3369 
-3377 GSNILVKDCT
+3377 
-3387 IGLALNDSNTIKT
+3387 NDQNA
-3400 LQGSDHSL
+3400 
-3408 SKDEIG
+3408 
-3414 LPSSGDTFKKYSDI
+3414 
-3428 PKDEFNLG
+3428 
-3436 CTNMGIW
+3436 
-3443 VGLTNGQTVK
+3443 K
-3453 LVGVSLQNCNTPAK
+3453 LVGVSVQNCNTPMI
-3467 DFGTT
+3467 DFGD
-3472 PGTGYAIRAD
+3472 GTSAKRYAVRAD
-3482 YNGAAGG
+3482 YKGAAGG

-3517 VQDENAVKTTV
+3517 VQDENEGKTTV
-3528 PLAQRIVDNYW
+3528 PLAQRIVENYW

-3820 SDMTGSNEPYL
+3820 SNMTGSNEPYL

-3843 AGKFIEVDKDA
+3843 AGKFIEVGKDA

-3895 TVQTPDGNESQRN
+3895 TVQTPDGTESQRN